1 MDYFINDGSFRGEI
15 MSIEDTVHMIVSDHF
30 DRKDISIDM
39 DLIDDVGADSLDSV
53 EVIMAVEEQLDV
65 VIPDE
70 DVEKLRTIGDIIFYV
85 KNVK

>member
-1 MDYFINDGSFRGEI
+1 
-15 MSIEDTVHMIVSDHF
+15 MSIEDTVHMLVNDHF

-85 KNVK
+85 KNAT

>member
-1 MDYFINDGSFRGEI
+1 MKI
-15 MSIEDTVHMIVSDHF
+15 SIEDAVHMIVNDHF
-30 DRKDISIDM
+30 DRRDISIDM

-53 EVIMAVEEQLDV
+53 EVIMAVEEELDV

-85 KNVK
+85 KNAK

>member
-1 MDYFINDGSFRGEI
+1 
-15 MSIEDTVHMIVSDHF
+15 MSIEDTVHMIVNDHF
-30 DRKDISIDM
+30 DRKNISIDM

-85 KNVK
+85 KNAK

>member
-1 MDYFINDGSFRGEI
+1 
-15 MSIEDTVHMIVSDHF
+15 
-30 DRKDISIDM
+30 M

-53 EVIMAVEEQLDV
+53 EVIMAVEEELDV

-85 KNVK
+85 KNAK

>member
-1 MDYFINDGSFRGEI
+1 
-15 MSIEDTVHMIVSDHF
+15 MSIEDTVHMIVNDHF
-30 DRKDISIDM
+30 DRKNISIDM

-85 KNVK
+85 KNVT

>member
-1 MDYFINDGSFRGEI
+1 
-15 MSIEDTVHMIVSDHF
+15 MSIEDTVHMIVNDHF
-30 DRKDISIDM
+30 DRKDISLDM

-85 KNVK
+85 KNAT

>member
-85 KNVK
+85 KNAK

>member
-1 MDYFINDGSFRGEI
+1 
-15 MSIEDTVHMIVSDHF
+15 MSIEDTVHMIVNDHF
-30 DRKDISIDM
+30 DRKDISINM

-85 KNVK
+85 KNAT

>member
-1 MDYFINDGSFRGEI
+1 
-15 MSIEDTVHMIVSDHF
+15 MSIEDTVHMIVNDNF
-30 DRKDISIDM
+30 DRKNISIDM

-85 KNVK
+85 KNAK

>member
-1 MDYFINDGSFRGEI
+1 
-15 MSIEDTVHMIVSDHF
+15 MSIEDTVHMIVNDHF
-30 DRKDISIDM
+30 DRKNISIDM

-85 KNVK
+85 KNAT

>member
-1 MDYFINDGSFRGEI
+1 
-15 MSIEDTVHMIVSDHF
+15 MSIEDTVHMIVNDHF

-85 KNVK
+85 KNAKWVLELPTRL

>member
-15 MSIEDTVHMIVSDHF
+15 MSIEDTVHMIVNDHF

-85 KNVK
+85 KNAK

>member
-1 MDYFINDGSFRGEI
+1 
-15 MSIEDTVHMIVSDHF
+15 MSIEDTVHMIVNDHF

-70 DVEKLRTIGDIIFYV
+70 DVEKLRTIGDIILSYV
-85 KNVK
+85 

>member
-1 MDYFINDGSFRGEI
+1 
-15 MSIEDTVHMIVSDHF
+15 MSIEDTVHMIVNDHF

-39 DLIDDVGADSLDSV
+39 DLIDDVGEDSLDSV

-85 KNVK
+85 KNAT

>member
-1 MDYFINDGSFRGEI
+1 
-15 MSIEDTVHMIVSDHF
+15 MSIEDTVHMIVNDHF
-30 DRKDISIDM
+30 DRKNISIDM

-70 DVEKLRTIGDIIFYV
+70 DVEKLRTIGDISFYV
-85 KNVK
+85 KNAK

>member
-1 MDYFINDGSFRGEI
+1 
-15 MSIEDTVHMIVSDHF
+15 MSIEDTVHMIVNDHF